1 MRRFKNPKR
10 LCKEGKAKNN
20 SDVGFMSFVL
30 ELVNWLYVITCKKCG
45 YISTEK
51 LPESKAKE
59 MVRSHLGG
67 PQNCTRGH
75 VKLMKVRA

>member
-1 MRRFKNPKR
+1 MIYSFRIYKKIHKS
-10 LCKEGKAKNN
+10 KEGFAKRERQKID
-20 SDVGFMSFVL
+20 SLVGFMSFVS

-59 MVRSHLGG
+59 MVQFTLRRSSELY
-67 PQNCTRGH
+67 
-75 VKLMKVRA
+75 